1 MHRPRRSARL
11 LTIAEAATRLGLKV
25 STIRRR
31 ILEKRI
37 TVVRIGRAVRIPIE
51 VIDAMIAD
59 GWNDPVGLRPSEQ
72 DIW

>member
-1 MHRPRRSARL
+1 MNTPRKSERL
-11 LTIAEAATRLGLKV
+11 VTVAEAAARLGLKV

-51 VIDAMIAD
+51 VIDAMIAA
-59 GWNDPVGLRPSEQ
+59 GWDDPIRMCPLEQ
-72 DIW
+72 GSR